1 MCTDVLF
8 KSVQVGCMEGE
19 NAYRYRYAVERT
31 ERDIE
36 KIKGVVMQFLVAKF
50 KKIRKRSDAPSHF
63 LWLNTGLEL
72 APIINFFLMPLLTLR
87 NILHCLIS
95 KFCPLSYLYLYY
107 FYVDN

>member
-36 KIKGVVMQFLVAKF
+36 KIKGVVMQFPVAKF

-63 LWLNTGLEL
+63 LWLNTVRIS
-72 APIINFFLMPLLTLR
+72 PYNKFLPHASIDIKKHFALF
-87 NILHCLIS
+87 NI
-95 KFCPLSYLYLYY
+95 
-107 FYVDN
+107 